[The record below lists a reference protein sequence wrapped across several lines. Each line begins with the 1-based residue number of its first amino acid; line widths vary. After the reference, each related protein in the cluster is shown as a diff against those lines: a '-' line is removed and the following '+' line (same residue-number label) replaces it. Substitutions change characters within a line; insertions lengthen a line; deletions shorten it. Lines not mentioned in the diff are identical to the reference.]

1 MQGIKLSSGIRYI
14 AMEDEEGPL
23 GVMTLLP
30 SENWPV
36 RVVSIESREDFK
48 YWFNQFSTFENRSD
62 VRNQVS
68 E

>member
-1 MQGIKLSSGIRYI
+1 MQGIKLSPGIRYI

-36 RVVSIESREDFK
+36 RAVSIESREDFK
-48 YWFNQFSTFENRSD
+48 YWFNQFSTFENHSD
-62 VRNQVS
+62 VRDWVS